1 MDRRL
6 LGLDLGIASAH
17 TAVVLDAGTGEVVA
31 RRKAEPTVASFT
43 ALEAAALAGAAPDT
57 RLEVVI
63 EPTGPAW
70 LPVAV
75 WFTTRGHIVYRVS
88 SQKAADLRRF
98 LSRHAKSNGIDAL
111 TLARLPLID
120 PGGLR
125 PVDLPQNAA
134 ASLDRRVRTCARL
147 TDEIGARKT
156 RIRDLARQAMP
167 TVNAALG
174 RDLGRADLAVL
185 ERYGDPRRLL
195 AAGVGR
201 LTTLIRRGSNNHSG
215 RDKADAFIDAARAA
229 VDLYGDSSVVA
240 WADLA
245 DVLAGEIR
253 LLRAAEA
260 ELARHTDA
268 RERAYQTVEPDGLSR
283 SLPGV
288 ADVGGP
294 MLAAA
299 MGDAARFRRGGAFK
313 AFTGL
318 TPRASETGDSDR
330 KGQAITKAGNGDL
343 RRQLLR
349 SADVART
356 LDPQL
361 AKVYYDQM
369 VSCGANHTKACAV
382 VAAKL
387 AERAWAVRKRGT
399 AYELRDIDGTPVT
412 AEQAKQIIAERWTV
426 PEHVRRQRRSKKSK
440 GRAPQ
445 PVPKGQAIKR
455 SKRARRPSQPSTVPP
470 NDPAVNA
477 LQKSA

>member
-17 TAVVLDAGTGEVVA
+17 TAIVLDATGAVVA

-43 ALEAAALAGAAPDT
+43 ALEAAALAGAAPGT
-57 RLEVVI
+57 SLEVVI
-63 EPTGPAW
+63 EPTGSAW

-75 WFTTRGHIVYRVS
+75 WFSGRGHTVYRVS

-111 TLARLPLID
+111 TLAKLPLVD

-125 PVDLPQNAA
+125 PVDLPVGAA
-134 ASLDRRVRTCARL
+134 ASLDRRVRTCAQL
-147 TDEIGARKT
+147 SHEIGRRKT

-167 TVNAALG
+167 LISAALG

-195 AAGVGR
+195 AAGQAR
-201 LTTLIRRGSNNHSG
+201 LTRLIVKASHNHSG
-215 RDKADAFIDAARAA
+215 AAKAAAFVAAARAA
-229 VDLYGDSSVVA
+229 VELYDHSPAMA

-245 DVLAGEIR
+245 DTLAGEIR
-253 LLRAAEA
+253 LLRATEA
-260 ELARHTDA
+260 ELARHASA
-268 RERAYQTVEPDGLSR
+268 REAAYQVVEPDQLTR

-288 ADVGGP
+288 AAVGGP
-294 MLAAA
+294 LIAAA
-299 MGDAARFRRGGAFK
+299 MGDPNRFARGGAFK

-318 TPRASETGDSDR
+318 TPRASETGDTDR
-330 KGQAITKAGNGDL
+330 KGQAITKAGNSDL
-343 RRQLLR
+343 RSQLLC

-356 LDPQL
+356 QDPQL
-361 AKVYYDQM
+361 AKIYYDQM
-369 VSCGANHTKACAV
+369 THHGANHTKACAV

-399 AYELRDIDGTPVT
+399 PYQLRDTDGAPVSPQQAT
-412 AEQAKQIIAERWTV
+412 AIIAQRYTV
-426 PEHVRRQRRSKKSK
+426 PEHIRRQRRSKKSK

-445 PVPKGQAIKR
+445 PVLEGQVDKR
-455 SKRARRPSQPSTVPP
+455 SKRDTRRPSQPPTVTRDAPP
-470 NDPAVNA
+470 VNA
-477 LQKSA
+477 HQQGA